1 MAACS
6 SGEHR
11 LRLKQLSTFFR
22 CPKSQITSV
31 SACLCVCQRLTMEFH
46 KDSPTSVALASSTNA
61 WRRSTASPSS
71 RTPAVS
77 PASSSP
83 PTKSATC
90 KCNPLPLPSPPSPPP
105 SFDPYDPIDGCVAW
119 LVGRLGSVHDGSPP
133 PSYLGGPGAQRC
145 RWEDGYIMSD
155 LRHTERGF
163 KWSSCSI
170 SQFDHFL
177 KSAPFIYS
185 FQVTVLLS

>member
-90 KCNPLPLPSPPSPPP
+90 KCNPPPPPPPPPLPPPHPPHRHLHSIHMIP
-105 SFDPYDPIDGCVAW
+105 LTDV
-119 LVGRLGSVHDGSPP
+119 LLGLLAGWDRCTTVHRHR
-133 PSYLGGPGAQRC
+133 AT
-145 RWEDGYIMSD
+145 WEDP
-155 LRHTERGF
+155 ERSVAAGRT
-163 KWSSCSI
+163 
-170 SQFDHFL
+170 
-177 KSAPFIYS
+177 
-185 FQVTVLLS
+185 VTS